1 MSAIR
6 LVRFPLALV
15 GLLAV
20 GGLVAATAR
29 AAEPHPADSSSR
41 LRPKARAEAP
51 LKPVGR
57 SNGSGWTRSPDGK
70 LVFQNGDTTV
80 TVSGEVTAGFAAT
93 ARH

>member
-15 GLLAV
+15 GALVV
-20 GGLVAATAR
+20 GGLLAATAS
-29 AAEPHPADSSSR
+29 AAEPPRADPSSR
-41 LRPKARAEAP
+41 LRPKAKAETP
-51 LKPVGR
+51 MKPVGR

-70 LVFQNGDTTV
+70 LLFQDGNTTV
-80 TVSGEVTAGFAAT
+80 TVSGEVSAGFAAT